1 MSGSLVASHLHSESR
16 GEGREGASGSP
27 SHVEGQQFRDTIGHF
42 ASGVTIITA
51 RHDGTDF
58 GVTANAV
65 TSVSLEP
72 AMLLVCLN
80 RKSRTQAAVSRSRA
94 FSVNILEESQGDLA
108 VRFATSVSGKF
119 EGVALRY
126 GDLGSPLLQGALAQL
141 ECWVMEEVSAGTHVV
156 YVGGVHRAEHFPG
169 EPLAYFRGRFGQLE
183 LDQSV
188 PADADILDP
197 ALSRHF
203 HDALTFFT
211 HG

>member
-1 MSGSLVASHLHSESR
+1 VARHTHSESP
-16 GEGREGASGSP
+16 GERREDASGSP
-27 SHVEGQQFRDTIGHF
+27 SHIDGEKFRDTIGHF

-51 RHDGTDF
+51 QHDGTNF

-80 RKSRTQAAVSRSRA
+80 RKSRTQGAVSRSRA
-94 FSVNILEESQGDLA
+94 FAVNILEERQGDLA
-108 VRFATSVSGKF
+108 VRFAMTGPGKF
-119 EGVALRY
+119 DGVELRH
-126 GDLGSPLLQGALAQL
+126 GDLGSPLLQGALAHL
-141 ECWVMEEVSAGTHVV
+141 ECWVMEEVAAGTHVV
-156 YVGGVHRAEHFPG
+156 YLGGVHRAEYFPG

-183 LDQSV
+183 LDRDV

-197 ALSRHF
+197 ALSQHF

>member
-1 MSGSLVASHLHSESR
+1 MGSVVASHRHSGSP
-16 GEGREGASGSP
+16 GGRREDAAGSP
-27 SHVEGQQFRDTIGHF
+27 SHVDGQRFRETIGHF

-80 RKSRTQAAVSRSRA
+80 HKSRTQAAVSQSRA

-119 EGVALRY
+119 DGVELRH
-126 GDLGSPLLQGALAQL
+126 GDLGSPLLLGALAHL
-141 ECWVMEEVSAGTHVV
+141 ECWVMEEVWAGTHVV
-156 YVGGVHRAEHFPG
+156 YLGGVHRAEFFPG

-183 LDQSV
+183 LDQNV

>member
-1 MSGSLVASHLHSESR
+1 VGAAVADSEHR
-16 GEGREGASGSP
+16 EADGRAQAAPDGPPHCDGE
-27 SHVEGQQFRDTIGHF
+27 QFRDTIGRF

-51 RHDGTDF
+51 HHDGVDY
-58 GVTANAV
+58 GVTANAI

-80 RKSRTQAAVSRSRA
+80 RKSRTQGAVSRSKA

-108 VRFATSVSGKF
+108 VRFATSGSGKF
-119 EGVALRY
+119 DGVALHY
-126 GDLGSPLLQGALAQL
+126 GELGSPLLEGALAHL
-141 ECWVMEEVSAGTHVV
+141 ECWVMQEVSAGTHEV
-156 YVGGVHRAEHFPG
+156 YLGGVHRAEQFEG
-169 EPLAYFRGRFGQLE
+169 EPLAYFRGRFGKLE
-183 LDQSV
+183 LDQDV

-197 ALSRHF
+197 TLTQHF

>member
-1 MSGSLVASHLHSESR
+1 VATQRHPETHRTRREDGVASPAHCDAE
-16 GEGREGASGSP
+16 A
-27 SHVEGQQFRDTIGHF
+27 FRLTMGHF

-51 RHDGTDF
+51 RDGGVDY

-80 RKSRTQAAVSRSRA
+80 RKSRTQAAVSRSGVFA
-94 FSVNILEESQGDLA
+94 VNILEESQGELA
-108 VRFATSVSGKF
+108 VGFATSRPEKFAGVDLHYGK
-119 EGVALRY
+119 
-126 GDLGSPLLQGALAQL
+126 LGSPLLEGALAHL
-141 ECWVMEEVSAGTHVV
+141 ECWVIEAVAAGTHEI
-156 YVGGVHRAEHFPG
+156 YLAGVHSAEHFPG
-169 EPLAYFRGRFGQLE
+169 EPLAYFRGRFGQLD
-183 LDQSV
+183 LDRDV

-197 ALSRHF
+197 ALTQHF

>member
-1 MSGSLVASHLHSESR
+1 MRALVTRNTHSESP
-16 GEGREGASGSP
+16 GERREDASGSR
-27 SHVEGQQFRDTIGHF
+27 SHIDGETFRDTIGHF

-51 RHDGTDF
+51 QHDGTNF

-80 RKSRTQAAVSRSRA
+80 RKSRTQGAVSRSRA
-94 FSVNILEESQGDLA
+94 FAVNILEERQGDLA
-108 VRFATSVSGKF
+108 VRFAMTGPGKF
-119 EGVALRY
+119 DGVDVRH
-126 GDLGSPLLQGALAQL
+126 GDLGSPLMQGALAHL
-141 ECWVMEEVSAGTHVV
+141 ECWVMEEVAAGTHVV
-156 YVGGVHRAEHFPG
+156 YLGGVHRAEYFPG

-183 LDQSV
+183 LDRDV

-197 ALSRHF
+197 ALSQHF